1 MALKNRTESSAAAAQ
16 QGSSV
21 VPPPVRDRRLPLKTA
36 QHVRAELARVYRAM
50 KAGQMDPALG
60 TKLTYV
66 LATLGRMIEVG
77 DLEQRL
83 EILESRS
90 EET

>member
-1 MALKNRTESSAAAAQ
+1 MARNNSAESAEVGGQ
-16 QGSSV
+16 QGATV
-21 VPPPVRDRRLPLKTA
+21 DPPPVRDRRLPLKTA
-36 QHVRAELARVYRAM
+36 QQVRAELARVYRAM
-50 KAGQMDPALG
+50 KAGQIDPSLG

-77 DLEQRL
+77 DLEKRL